1 MSKDT
6 SESITEDFLEMLKSL
21 TKTALKASATIL
33 NYRLEKKWEQFID
46 EFYESYEPSLYD
58 RTGSTYEASNMYDK
72 NLPELKNNRLAWKWK
87 SINPT
92 KNNSI
97 IAGIEI
103 DYKNIGDNPYKADLE
118 WVFNRTFEEG
128 IHGYTK
134 EEALS
139 HSWSFRNNQ
148 DPLNPSPSK
157 RMDIFFKTIN
167 KKYCNDLF
175 QQNVIIAY
183 NDYRKGKK

>member
-6 SESITEDFLEMLKSL
+6 SEPITEDFLEMLKSL

-87 SINPT
+87 AINPT

-103 DYKNIGDNPYKADLE
+103 DYKNIGDNPYKADTHRKDIDAMWDDLRSLKKNTDKVSSELE
-118 WVFNRTFEEG
+118 KQ
-128 IHGYTK
+128 Y
-134 EEALS
+134 
-139 HSWSFRNNQ
+139 
-148 DPLNPSPSK
+148 
-157 RMDIFFKTIN
+157 
-167 KKYCNDLF
+167 KKLD
-175 QQNVIIAY
+175 QKVG
-183 NDYRKGKK
+183 D